1 MAFASNML
9 FADHFINKRKTYKL
23 LCFMIIVYLMSI
35 MNDRLIRRCGM
46 RSDGGDKKAFMLTF
60 PLELVE
66 RIDVQAKSLCSTR
79 TQYIRDSVVMRLN
92 RDFGQQALIPTL
104 NELKYKQLGLYL
116 QENIRNSDLKHDIR

>member
-1 MAFASNML
+1 
-9 FADHFINKRKTYKL
+9 
-23 LCFMIIVYLMSI
+23 
-35 MNDRLIRRCGM
+35 M

-66 RIDVQAKSLCSTR
+66 RIDVQAKSLYSTR